1 MKKLA
6 VMALCFFSSI
16 AQASDMEEVVVVAR
30 QIRIVLLA
38 IHDTHRYDVFSK
50 VWVYDAAME
59 KAAMA
64 KLEKREDE
72 EKNNEA

>member
-6 VMALCFFSSI
+6 IMALCFFSSI
-16 AQASDMEEVVVVAR
+16 AQASDIEEVVVVAR
-30 QIRIVLLA
+30 QIRIVLVAL
-38 IHDTHRYDVFSK
+38 HETHRYDAFSK

-64 KLEKREDE
+64 KLEEREE
-72 EKNNEA
+72 EENNEA

>member
-6 VMALCFFSSI
+6 VMALCFFSSL
-16 AQASDMEEVVVVAR
+16 AQASDIEEVVVVAR
-30 QIRIVLLA
+30 QIRIVLVALNE
-38 IHDTHRYDVFSK
+38 THRYDAFSK

-64 KLEKREDE
+64 KLEERDE
-72 EKNNEA
+72 EENNEA